1 MKRCQCETVLLLLL
15 CDDLP
20 HSTGKV
26 RGSTVLEFPSWGE
39 KKIQCYLSAFYLQTL
54 DNKSEAFF
62 QDKDKNT
69 WLISASR
76 QSFPC
81 DETSRLLLSVR
92 SQPRLTPG
100 NGRMFTKH
108 FSLYLFWKSARLEER
123 CAEWLYRVLI
133 PDFMKIN
140 DYRRMWIRAE
150 KQNANVP
157 PQISYAGSGGAGG
170 RVWSHRRFMM
180 F

>member
-1 MKRCQCETVLLLLL
+1 MPVWNSPAAAAAAAVVLCLTAQARSEGPPCLSFHLE
-15 CDDLP
+15 
-20 HSTGKV
+20 GK
-26 RGSTVLEFPSWGE
+26 
-39 KKIQCYLSAFYLQTL
+39 KKIHCYLAAFYLQ
-54 DNKSEAFF
+54 KQGFF

-100 NGRMFTKH
+100 SGRMFTKH
-108 FSLYLFWKSARLEER
+108 FSLYLFWKSTRLEEHY
-123 CAEWLYRVLI
+123 AEWLYRVLI

-140 DYRRMWIRAE
+140 DYWRMWIRAE
-150 KQNANVP
+150 KQHANMP
-157 PQISYAGSGGAGG
+157 PQISHAGSGGAGG
-170 RVWSHRRFMM
+170 RVRSHRRFMM